1 MQQGAQAAANF
12 TGLNIATLIAIAI
25 GAVLVLAMVAW
36 GTWRR
41 RAKAAAIRRS
51 DEHERI
57 AQHAIA
63 AHAEHQHAPP
73 AEPPAA
79 VAAAPPAPEAMEA
92 AERLSGDA
100 TYPLTTL
107 KGLGPRAAAA
117 LNECGIAS
125 VADIAVLSPADAAAI
140 DAQLGPLAGRLA
152 RDRWVEQARL
162 LAAGDI
168 AAFEA
173 TFGKLGG

>member
-12 TGLNIATLIAIAI
+12 TGLNIATLIAITI
-25 GAVLVLAMVAW
+25 GAVLVLAMIAW

-73 AEPPAA
+73 AEPPAV
-79 VAAAPPAPEAMEA
+79 VATAPAPEAMEA
-92 AERLSGDA
+92 AEPLSGDA
-100 TYPLTTL
+100 AYPLTTL

-117 LNECGIAS
+117 LNECGIAA
-125 VADIAVLSPADAAAI
+125 VADLAALSPADAAAI